1 MLTDGVVTLRAHT
14 EADVQTLLEQ
24 SGDPLSV
31 RWTTV
36 PVPPSEENSRGY
48 ATEII
53 PKGWEQGTAWAF
65 AVEARDESGNPRFC
79 GTVELRDE
87 GDRRAE
93 IAYGAH
99 SWARGRGILERACRL
114 LLEWGFREKRL
125 LTVIWWSHEGNWAS
139 RKLAWRLGFSM
150 DGGVKQWLPQR
161 GDLRDAWVGSLRAGE
176 KLEPRT
182 DWLDLPVIQ
191 GPAVTLREFRHEDAV
206 RVEQACSD
214 PRTRHWLSDLPTPYT
229 RDSAHAYIESRKE
242 QLATGTGLS
251 WAVADPQ
258 SDDVLAAISVF
269 DLKPGR
275 QAEIGY
281 WTHPEARGRGVM
293 TEACRLVVRHCFVP
307 VEDGGLGLQ
316 RVAIAAG
323 LDNEASRHVMKSVG
337 FTEVGRERQATRT
350 SDGTVMDTV
359 LYDLLVGEWS
369 GVADDR

>member
-1 MLTDGVVTLRAHT
+1 MLTDGVVTLRAHS
-14 EADVQTLLEQ
+14 EADVPTLLEQ

-36 PVPPSEENSRGY
+36 PVPASELNSRGY

-53 PKGWEQGTAWAF
+53 PKGWEQGTSWAF
-65 AVEARDESGNPRFC
+65 AVEAMDEEGNPRFC

-87 GDRRAE
+87 GGRRAE

-99 SWARGRGILERACRL
+99 PWARGRGLLERACRL
-114 LLEWGFREKRL
+114 LLEWGFQEKRL

-139 RKLAWRLGFSM
+139 RKLAWRLGFSH

-161 GDLRDAWVGSLRAGE
+161 GDLRDAWIGSLRAGE

-182 DWLDLPVIQ
+182 DWLHLPVIH
-191 GPAVTLREFRHEDAV
+191 GPTVTLRGFRHDDAV
-206 RVEQACSD
+206 RIEQACTD
-214 PRTRHWLSDLPTPYT
+214 ERTRYWLTDLPSPYT
-229 RDSAHAYIESRKE
+229 QESAQAYVESRKE
-242 QLATGTGLS
+242 QLATGTGLT

-258 SDDVLAAISVF
+258 SDEVLAAISVF

-275 QAEIGY
+275 HAEVGY

-293 TEACRLVVRHCFVP
+293 TEACMLVVRHCVVP
-307 VEDGGLGLQ
+307 IEDGGLGLQ
-316 RVAIAAG
+316 RVEIAAG
-323 LDNEASRHVMKSVG
+323 AENLASRHVIESVG
-337 FTEVGRERQATRT
+337 FTEVGLERQGTRT

-359 LYDLLVGEWS
+359 RYDVLADEWS
-369 GVADDR
+369 GVAGDS